1 MQTVAVYLFMIVKRY
16 LLFDN
21 SFDLEDTSLEP
32 LIADTVK
39 GDNRQ
44 CKERLCNGD
53 GVSLILELLESSF
66 VMRMRLNILYIG
78 MSIVDLG
85 SCSIEFYRCFR
96 IFLWIFVSCILIC
109 LMGISNRY

>member
-21 SFDLEDTSLEP
+21 SYDLGDTSLGP
-32 LIADTVK
+32 LIAEPVK

-44 CKERLCNGD
+44 CKERRCNGD

-66 VMRMRLNILYIG
+66 VMRMRLNI
-78 MSIVDLG
+78 SI
-85 SCSIEFYRCFR
+85 IYRNVYC
-96 IFLWIFVSCILIC
+96 
-109 LMGISNRY
+109 